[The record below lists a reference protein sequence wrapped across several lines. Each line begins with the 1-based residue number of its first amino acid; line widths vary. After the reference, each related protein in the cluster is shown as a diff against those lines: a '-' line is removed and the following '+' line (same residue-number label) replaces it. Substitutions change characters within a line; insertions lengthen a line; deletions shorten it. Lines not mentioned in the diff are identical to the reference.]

1 MTDDVVFVHADESQ
15 ARDRLRI
22 FDQTLADHNVPRK
35 VEKDV
40 SVATEVVAL
49 GCHLGNSPP
58 WVEPDLDKVVWTQ
71 QCALGIA
78 RRGRVTP
85 RACSTVLGTMQWFCL
100 VNRWLFSCF
109 EEVYQF
115 VDAANLD
122 QDTVVPDGAVG
133 ELLLFS
139 ALAHFGVA
147 DLERLFLDIVVATD
161 ASPAFGFGLSVRAC
175 SRESTLDLAALSQQ
189 SSGFVL
195 FNDVA
200 DLAADLQVHGVPVVL
215 PFAMD
220 SFTDVLSFRAR
231 EQAHAGALECHGV
244 LLAIQWILRST
255 ARFGRRVILAIDA
268 QAILHVVLKGRTSA
282 GTLGRTT
289 CSIAAHCM
297 AGDLLVYPLWV
308 PSKANPADAPS
319 RGKRRRP
326 VARRLDKVHKAVAKN
341 SAVAAA
347 ARLEAAARRLYAA
360 GALL

>member
-175 SRESTLDLAALSQQ
+175 NRESTLDLAALSQQ

-200 DLAADLQVHGVPVVL
+200 DLAADLQVHGVPWCSPSPWTPSPTCYLSVRGSRRMRGL
-215 PFAMD
+215 WNAMGSCWQSSGFCD
-220 SFTDVLSFRAR
+220 PQRGSGDGLS
-231 EQAHAGALECHGV
+231 
-244 LLAIQWILRST
+244 W
-255 ARFGRRVILAIDA
+255 
-268 QAILHVVLKGRTSA
+268 
-282 GTLGRTT
+282 
-289 CSIAAHCM
+289 
-297 AGDLLVYPLWV
+297 PLT
-308 PSKANPADAPS
+308 
-319 RGKRRRP
+319 RRP
-326 VARRLDKVHKAVAKN
+326 SCTL
-341 SAVAAA
+341 S
-347 ARLEAAARRLYAA
+347 
-360 GALL
+360 